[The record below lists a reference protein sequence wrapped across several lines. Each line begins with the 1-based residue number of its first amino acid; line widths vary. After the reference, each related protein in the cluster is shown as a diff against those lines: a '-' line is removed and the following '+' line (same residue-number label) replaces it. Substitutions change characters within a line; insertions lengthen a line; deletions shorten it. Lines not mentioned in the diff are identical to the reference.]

1 MADRPLKVLI
11 VDDTVVYRKIL
22 TDVVE
27 DCAEGTLISTAPQGR
42 VAISKMNTDP
52 ADVVLLDVEM
62 PDMGGLE
69 TLQALKAKWPATTVV
84 MISGANAHSKETT
97 VRALEMG
104 ALDFI
109 QKPDGDS
116 AEANR
121 MALSTK
127 LRPLFR
133 HLRTQHN
140 LRVTPKPSEPP
151 LRVREAVHEAPPQLP
166 AHSHPDQAMRNR
178 EVVPLTQKVEMLAIG
193 VSTGGPNA
201 LTELIPALPADLG
214 VPVLLV
220 QHMPPGFT
228 ASLAQHLDQKS
239 RLRVKEGE
247 EGEAVHPNVV
257 YIAPGGRHMVLRR
270 FTPPEGGAPRL
281 VIGLN
286 DNPPEQSCR
295 PSVDVL
301 FRSIATHMEG
311 RVLALIMTGMGADGL
326 EGVRTL
332 KRKGAR
338 CLTQSEA
345 SCVVYGMP
353 QAVDEAG
360 LSDESVGLPFLAR
373 RVSELIRTRVH

>member
-1 MADRPLKVLI
+1 MAERPLKVLI

-27 DCAEGTLISTAPQGR
+27 DCAPGTVVTTAPQGR
-42 VAISKMNTDP
+42 VALSKMQIEP

-62 PDMGGLE
+62 PDMGGIE
-69 TLQALKAKWPATTVV
+69 TLEALKARWPGVTVV

-116 AEANR
+116 QDSNR
-121 MALSTK
+121 ASLATK

-133 HLRTQHN
+133 HLRTQQN
-140 LRVTPKPSEPP
+140 LRSGSRTPVAERQAPP
-151 LRVREAVHEAPPQLP
+151 VEGSSTPAPTRPADPPRPRPEAPPQ
-166 AHSHPDQAMRNR
+166 R
-178 EVVPLTQKVEMLAIG
+178 VEMVAIG

-214 VPVLLV
+214 VPIMLV

-228 ASLAQHLDQKS
+228 ASLATHLGQKS

-247 EGEAVHPNVV
+247 EGESLQPNTV

-270 FTPPEGGAPRL
+270 FTPPEGGATRL

-301 FRSIATHMEG
+301 FRSIAAQLDG
-311 RVLALIMTGMGADGL
+311 RVLAVIMTGMGADGL

-353 QAVDEAG
+353 QVVDDAG

-373 RVSELIRTRVH
+373 RISELVRSRGH